1 MNKKHSLSLQ
11 DSLFVGFC
19 ATLLVVLTGLLRLK
33 IGLSGHTMFFTCFF
47 YLICYGVLG
56 RFGSITACGAIAGFV
71 AMALGI
77 GKGGP
82 MILLKFILP
91 AITMD
96 LVALLLP
103 LSMNLHWR
111 CVILGMC
118 GCIAWAGKVALSNM
132 LAGMAL
138 DIVFFQWI
146 ISIFKGGFFAILG
159 SLLVPPVLA
168 RLKAHDLLKSDKF

>member
-1 MNKKHSLSLQ
+1 MNNKRSLSLQ

-19 ATLLVVLTGLLRLK
+19 ATLLVALTGLLRLN
-33 IGLSGHTMFFTCFF
+33 IGLSGHTMFLTSFF

-71 AMALGI
+71 AMALGV

-82 MILLKFILP
+82 LILLKFILP
-91 AITMD
+91 AISMD

-103 LSMNLHWR
+103 LSMNIHWR
-111 CVILGMC
+111 CVILGIS
-118 GCIAWAGKVALSNM
+118 GCIAWAGKVALANA

-138 DIVFFQWI
+138 DVMFIQWG
-146 ISIFKGGFFAILG
+146 ISILQGGFFAILG
-159 SLLVPPVLA
+159 ALLVPPVLA
-168 RLKAHDLLKSDKF
+168 RLKAHDLIKNR